1 MTGTVRI
8 EEGPFEAD
16 HPRCLECNRPLKN
29 PKWRKIGR
37 GKKCYAK
44 HCKNMQQQSQETQDL
59 IPVAEE
65 HAKNFLQV
73 EGAREQRLLPDDVRQ
88 DRAPDPKI
96 SKAEK
101 RAALDQALQEEMG
114 KKNPEPTEEQRRAAE
129 KRLLQDVDKALG
141 VEEDGR
147 EDEEA
152 ADPADSAGEEDKER
166 TGKKKRVKAPKGQAI
181 VRAGSFNRGSRSI
194 EVERNV

>member
-1 MTGTVRI
+1 MAGSVKI

-29 PKWRKIGR
+29 PRWRKIGR

-44 HCKNMQQQSQETQDL
+44 HCQELVSADDDTYQKQSLTVDADTYGSSPPLIVEPTQKQ
-59 IPVAEE
+59 I
-65 HAKNFLQV
+65 
-73 EGAREQRLLPDDVRQ
+73 EQIEQ
-88 DRAPDPKI
+88 DRASKV

-101 RAALDQALQEEMG
+101 RAALDAAFQDELA
-114 KKNPEPTEEQRRAAE
+114 KKNPEPTEAQKAAE
-129 KRLLQDVDKALG
+129 QRLLQDVDRALG
-141 VEEDGR
+141 VEENGR